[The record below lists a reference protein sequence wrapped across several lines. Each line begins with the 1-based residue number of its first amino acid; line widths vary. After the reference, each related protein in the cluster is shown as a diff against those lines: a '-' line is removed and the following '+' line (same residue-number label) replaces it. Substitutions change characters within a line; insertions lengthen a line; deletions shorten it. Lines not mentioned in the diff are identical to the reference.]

1 MRFIRTSVALV
12 VAGAV
17 LLPGCVTKPSKM
29 LADREK
35 RRELVEALVTDPT
48 GRQEVI
54 DRLVGSPTERT
65 AVFDRIQKDEAIV
78 AALIEKVVAED
89 RGRAI
94 LAAKVAANPEGAK
107 TFIRM
112 LMLTG
117 VMGESMTQQQAN
129 ALGLSEP
136 FAFGNQ
142 RRTMLDLRRVGAEID
157 TWAKKN
163 EGRYPA
169 CDDFGRVDGCLSGHI
184 KGGEFA
190 ELRTKD
196 AWGHPF
202 LYHSDPEG
210 TQYVLISYATDGK
223 DDGMG
228 KIGPT
233 ASFDCDIVFSNGDF
247 IQWPGWIRKGE
258 LR

>member
-1 MRFIRTSVALV
+1 MGVALV

-17 LLPGCVTKPSKM
+17 LLPGCSAKPSKM
-29 LADREK
+29 LADQDT
-35 RRELVEALVTDPT
+35 RRELVEALVTDAT
-48 GRQEVI
+48 ARQEVI

-65 AVFDRIQKDEAIV
+65 AVFERIQKDESVIG
-78 AALIEKVVAED
+78 ALVEKVVSED

-94 LAAKVAANPEGAK
+94 LAAKVAADPQGAK

-117 VMGESMTQQQAN
+117 VMGESMTQQQAD
-129 ALGLSEP
+129 ALGLGEP
-136 FAFGNQ
+136 YAYGNQ
-142 RRTMLDLRRVGAEID
+142 RRTMLDLRRVGVEIES
-157 TWAKKN
+157 WAKKN
-163 EGRYPA
+163 EGRYPV
-169 CDDFGRVDGCLSGHI
+169 CDDFGRVDGCLSDTI
-184 KGGEFA
+184 KSA
-190 ELRTKD
+190 DLAALRIVD
-196 AWGHPF
+196 AWGNPF

-210 TQYVLISYATDGK
+210 SQYVLVSYATDGK
-223 DDGMG
+223 DDGLG
-228 KIGPT
+228 KVGPT

>member
-1 MRFIRTSVALV
+1 MQFTRTSVALV

-17 LLPGCVTKPSKM
+17 LLPGCAAKPSKM
-29 LADREK
+29 LADQEK

-65 AVFDRIQKDEAIV
+65 AVFERIQKDESV
-78 AALIEKVVAED
+78 VGALVEKVVSED

-94 LAAKVAANPEGAK
+94 LAAKVAADPQGAK

-117 VMGESMTQQQAN
+117 VMGASMTQQQAN
-129 ALGLSEP
+129 SMGLGEP

-142 RRTMLDLRRVGAEID
+142 RRTMLDLKRVGVEIES
-157 TWAKKN
+157 WAKQN
-163 EGRYPA
+163 EGRYPV
-169 CDDFGRVDGCLSGHI
+169 CGDFGRLDGCLSGHI
-184 KGGEFA
+184 KDGALATLRA
-190 ELRTKD
+190 ED
-196 AWGHPF
+196 AWGNPF

-210 TQYVLISYATDGK
+210 TQYVLVSYATDGQ

-233 ASFDCDIVFSNGDF
+233 AAFDCDIVFSNGDF